1 MQPKYQTAFG
11 TNPRPS
17 EGVLRSFPEKTKKP
31 EILWLSGG
39 SNRVLNHP
47 TLLQEKDFK

>member
-1 MQPKYQTAFG
+1 MGMVTAALS
-11 TNPRPS
+11 PQPS